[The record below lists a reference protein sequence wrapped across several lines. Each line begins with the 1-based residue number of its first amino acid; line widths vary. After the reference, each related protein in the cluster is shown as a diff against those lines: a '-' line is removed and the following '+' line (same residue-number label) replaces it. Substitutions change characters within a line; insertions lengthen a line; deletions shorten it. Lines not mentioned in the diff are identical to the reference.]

1 MENNRIRR
9 DILNNIGLEE
19 SIVFENPDYDS
30 AIVGYDANDY
40 RVVYDFEKMVEY
52 LMDTNDMTYEDAVE
66 FIEYNTIRAI
76 PYAGPNSPIVV
87 YNIEDNIDYSIST
100 ENTNKYEY
108 EYEFNAEEHLNN
120 CINWCKDWFQNNA
133 PGHKAVIG
141 MSGGKDSTIAAA
153 ILAIALGANNV
164 IGVAMPDEGQGINDA
179 DEICKFLG
187 IKYIKAPIYG
197 MTNSFKNMWREFGD
211 EDFKWSHQTETNI
224 PPRIRMTML
233 YAIAQTF
240 NGIVVNTCNLSESY
254 IGYET
259 IFGDLAGSMSP
270 IKNLTATEIIAIGD
284 ELKLPHNWV
293 HKTPDDGLPNSCT
306 DEENFGFTYNEL
318 DTWIRTGKEPI
329 SEKMALISRKHS
341 VSQFKRDIVNIPAYD
356 PKLKVY

>member
-52 LMDTNDMTYEDAVE
+52 LMDTNGMTYEDAVE

-87 YNIEDNIDYSIST
+87 YNIEDNIDYLIST

-108 EYEFNAEEHLNN
+108 KFNAEEHLNK
-120 CINWCKDWFQNNA
+120 CVEWTRQWFEENGKGCN
-133 PGHKAVIG
+133 AVIG
-141 MSGGKDSTIAAA
+141 MSGGKDSTIVAA
-153 ILAIALGANNV
+153 ILCLAIGCDRV

-179 DEICKFLG
+179 DKICEYLG
-187 IKYIKAPIYG
+187 IKFINMPIG
-197 MTNSFKNMWREFGD
+197 PITERFKTSSENIND
-211 EDFKWSHQTETNI
+211 DNFKWSKQTEQNI
-224 PPRIRMTML
+224 PPRVRMTML

-240 NGIVVNTCNLSESY
+240 KGRVIGTTNLDERLT
-254 IGYET
+254 GYFT
-259 IFGDLAGSMSP
+259 KFGDGLACDIEP
-270 IKNLTATEIIAIGD
+270 IEMLTVSEILEMG
-284 ELKLPHNWV
+284 ELI
-293 HKTPDDGLPNSCT
+293 GLPSKWLYKVPSADLPNTLT
-306 DEENFGFTYNEL
+306 DEEELGFSYKDFDLYIRNNRENLST
-318 DTWIRTGKEPI
+318 DTINRIEERIRKN
-329 SEKMALISRKHS
+329 R
-341 VSQFKRDIVNIPAYD
+341 F
-356 PKLKVY
+356 KLKSIEHYEPEL